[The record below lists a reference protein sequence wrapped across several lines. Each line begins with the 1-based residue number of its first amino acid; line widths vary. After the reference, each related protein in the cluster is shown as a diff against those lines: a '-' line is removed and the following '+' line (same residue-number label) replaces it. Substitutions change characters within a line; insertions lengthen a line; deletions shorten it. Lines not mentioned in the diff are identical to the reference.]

1 MALLILMVCVTRN
14 PVWNLNSLKISGE
27 VFSDLWL
34 QASGSLL
41 KNHPNERV
49 QKIIAN
55 RTQTRILSFE
65 FAIRICKMFWFV
77 WAYLTCSEY
86 DIWAIAIIQINIFS
100 FWHMN
105 DIPCKT
111 LTFRVFISSML
122 FDLTMIWRG
131 PANVWFPRTG
141 FRRFTNFCF
150 WNPLMAIFKGLE
162 PQNSALF
169 WELWNSINCKCSVT
183 YSDGFECLQKSIQI
197 TKNQ

>member
-1 MALLILMVCVTRN
+1 
-14 PVWNLNSLKISGE
+14 
-27 VFSDLWL
+27 
-34 QASGSLL
+34 
-41 KNHPNERV
+41 
-49 QKIIAN
+49 
-55 RTQTRILSFE
+55 
-65 FAIRICKMFWFV
+65 MFWFV

-86 DIWAIAIIQINIFS
+86 DIWAIAIVQINLFS

-169 WELWNSINCKCSVT
+169 WHLGNSINYKCSVT
-183 YSDGFECLQKSIQI
+183 DFDGFDCLQKKSKSL
-197 TKNQ
+197 KNSSQVKCLESGMSRSNSEKSHVDVWTLQKLEKLLYFL